1 MTINQVISTLEELA
15 PTAYAE
21 DFDNVGLL
29 VGDKTTEVSG
39 ILVTLDTLEET
50 IEEAIQQDCNLIV
63 SFHPIIFKGLKKITG
78 KSYVERV
85 ILKAIKHDIAI
96 YAIHTALDNSFKGVN
111 HQICEEIGLVNR
123 QVLVPQPQTI
133 KKLVAH
139 VPHKNVEEVRDALF
153 NAGAGSIGNYD
164 DCSFNISGKGTFK
177 ANEEANPTL
186 GEIGKLHMEEE
197 TQLHLTY
204 PRHVES
210 KVLKALFN
218 THPYEEVAYEIT
230 TLENKNQQIGIGMM
244 GELPQAENEVEFL
257 ERIKKTFHLKVIRH
271 SKLLNKEI
279 KKVAVLGGSG
289 AFAIPNAKALQADI
303 YITADLKYHDFY
315 QAENQLVL
323 ADIGHYESE
332 QYTKN
337 LLHSYLTKKF
347 RNFAVVLSQKS
358 TNPIQY
364 S

>member
-29 VGDKTTEVSG
+29 VGDKTAEVSG

-85 ILKAIKHDIAI
+85 VLKAIKHDIAI

-186 GEIGKLHMEEE
+186 GEIGKLHIEEE
-197 TQLHLTY
+197 KQLHLTY

-230 TLENKNQQIGIGMM
+230 TLENKNQRIGIGMM
-244 GELPQAENEVEFL
+244 GELPQAESEVEFL